1 MQKLSVHRLVVVF
14 VTRSLFVVVAGI
26 GWSCQTLGQG
36 APENQIMFEL
46 LNRIEQLE
54 REIRQLRGDL
64 EMYRYRQETL
74 SRRVQ
79 GLEKQGGNNISSPD
93 GISNRPSSQFPSA
106 PGVTQQPSSSDRSRS
121 ESGFNT
127 EPRGSAG
134 TVPRVSQ
141 QRSSATNQSAAPNA
155 TRNFGSSP
163 ATEQAAYD
171 AAIDR
176 LREGNYQNAI
186 EGFQQFL
193 RRYPNSPL
201 AGNAQYWLGEAY
213 YVNRDFAKSRQ
224 AFIAM
229 GTNYPDSNR
238 LPDAMLKL
246 GYVYEALDDKAKA
259 RQVLQKLV
267 QTYPTTQAASLAE
280 NRLQM
285 LR

>member
-1 MQKLSVHRLVVVF
+1 MMQMLPVRRLCVAF
-14 VTRSLFVVVAGI
+14 ATRSLFMAGI
-26 GWSCQTLGQG
+26 IWSCQALAQG
-36 APENQIMFEL
+36 MPENQLMFEL

-64 EMYRYRQETL
+64 EMYRYRQENFN
-74 SRRVQ
+74 RRLQ
-79 GLEKQGGNNISSPD
+79 GLESNISNPGGAPNTS
-93 GISNRPSSQFPSA
+93 SSSQYPSS
-106 PGVTQQPSSSDRSRS
+106 PGTQQISPYGA
-121 ESGFNT
+121 ESGFVT
-127 EPRGSAG
+127 QPRGSAG
-134 TVPRVSQ
+134 IAPDASQ
-141 QRSSATNQSAAPNA
+141 QPSSPNRSATLNKDL
-155 TRNFGSSP
+155 GSSSLS
-163 ATEQAAYD
+163 EQATYD

-176 LREGNYQNAI
+176 LREGNYQEAI

-193 RRYPNSPL
+193 RRYPTNPL

-246 GYVYEALDDKAKA
+246 GYVYEALDEKAKA

-267 QTYPTTQAASLAE
+267 QAYPETQAASLAE
-280 NRLQM
+280 SRLQS